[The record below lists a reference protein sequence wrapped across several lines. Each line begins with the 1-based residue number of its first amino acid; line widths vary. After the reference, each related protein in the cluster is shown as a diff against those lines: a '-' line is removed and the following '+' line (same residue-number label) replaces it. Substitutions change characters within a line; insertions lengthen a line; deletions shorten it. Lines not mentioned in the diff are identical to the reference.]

1 MLLVSDCKIK
11 YKGVIR
17 RAGVPFEVEDGDV
30 DILINEWKCRY
41 LHKPKQP
48 QESKLEPEQAEKAEQ
63 VEQAEQV
70 AEPEKP
76 QKKSRKRKA

>member
-1 MLLVSDCKIK
+1 MLLVSDCKLK

-48 QESKLEPEQAEKAEQ
+48 QESKPEPEQAEQ
-63 VEQAEQV
+63 VERSDQAS
-70 AEPEKP
+70 EPEKQ
-76 QKKSRKRKA
+76 QKKTRKRKA